1 MLKSRSARR
10 QAIAYVGLLAV
21 GLLMLAFSGSAPLTE
36 LRKGVGFAMSPIQ
49 DVLHQGARTFGSLF
63 ATIGEID
70 RLRQANDELTR
81 RLNELEAA
89 NRGLESLRVQNDQL
103 TALLEVRSS
112 LDYSTVAG
120 EVISRRTTS
129 QERVISIDRGT
140 EAGITVDDPVVAG
153 GGALI
158 GQVVEVGQHYA
169 RILLISD
176 THFFVAGMI
185 ETSRA
190 VGDVQGQSGRW
201 LNMTGIPA
209 SEAVNIGESV
219 LTAGIELSE
228 GIRSPYPKGL
238 LIGTVVE
245 VQRMPDELFQTAL
258 VQPAVPLERLEYVLV
273 ITNYEGGLPD
283 VSPDP
288 SATPGPPPESSP
300 TP

>member
-1 MLKSRSARR
+1 MLRSRSARR

-21 GLLMLAFSGSAPLTE
+21 SLLMLAFSGSGPLTD

-49 DVLHQGARTFGSLF
+49 DVLRQGAQTFGSF
-63 ATIGEID
+63 FTTIGEID
-70 RLRQANDELTR
+70 RLRQVNDDLTR
-81 RLNELEAA
+81 RLNELETA

-129 QERVISIDRGT
+129 HERVISIDRGI
-140 EAGITVDDPVVAG
+140 EAGITVHDPVVAG

-176 THFFVAGMI
+176 TRFFVAGLI
-185 ETSRA
+185 ENSRA
-190 VGDVQGQSGRW
+190 VGDVQGQSERP
-201 LNMTGIPA
+201 LHMTGIPA
-209 SEAVNIGESV
+209 IDAVNIGESV
-219 LTAGIELSE
+219 VTAGIELSE

-238 LIGTVVE
+238 LIGTVVD
-245 VQRMPDELFQTAL
+245 VQRMPDQLFQTAL
-258 VQPAVPLERLEYVLV
+258 VQPAVALDRLEYVLV
-273 ITNYEGGLPD
+273 ITDYEGGLPD
-283 VSPDP
+283 VV
-288 SATPGPPPESSP
+288 PGPSP
-300 TP
+300 SPGPAPSPSP